1 MLMGMKQSFLVTLLL
16 QCLVIIE
23 GVRTVVDTSEGAA
36 ARSAAADA
44 LSSSL
49 TVREQ
54 ETGLLLRNLT

>member
-16 QCLVIIE
+16 QSLVIID

-36 ARSAAADA
+36 AWSAAADA